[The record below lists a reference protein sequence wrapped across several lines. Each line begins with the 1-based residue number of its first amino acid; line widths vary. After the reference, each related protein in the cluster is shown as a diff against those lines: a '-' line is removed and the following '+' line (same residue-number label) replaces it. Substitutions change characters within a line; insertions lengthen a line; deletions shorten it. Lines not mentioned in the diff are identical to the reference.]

1 MREKR
6 EEKILFL
13 LVHYNDQIIVNTE
26 KQRSSTD
33 EKLFE
38 LLRIENDFPKYFAK
52 CHNLFRSFLSHIT
65 VILGNYT
72 FLYTFLYYKKNQIS
86 LKYKCCIILRK
97 TFLEPEY
104 MK

>member
-1 MREKR
+1 MLELLLYHKR
-6 EEKILFL
+6 NSFTMTVAYGML
-13 LVHYNDQIIVNTE
+13 HYNDKIIINTE

-33 EKLFE
+33 EKLFG

-65 VILGNYT
+65 VILRNYT

-86 LKYKCCIILRK
+86 LKYKCCIIL
-97 TFLEPEY
+97 
-104 MK
+104 